1 MTLSTDQPCTVTL
14 YKTFGEDALERRV
27 RSEYREM
34 PGLRLT
40 LEQAMRM
47 WALDRD
53 RCKRVLDALVRAH
66 FLELDRTG
74 RYARAHAGHQ
84 RCGRTKGGTSCVDT
98 SC

>member
-1 MTLSTDQPCTVTL
+1 MTSSTDHACTVTL
-14 YKTFGEDALERRV
+14 YKTFSEDALERRV
-27 RSEYREM
+27 RSGYREI

-53 RCKRVLDALVRAH
+53 SCKRVLDSLVRAH

-74 RYARAHAGHQ
+74 RYARTHAGY
-84 RCGRTKGGTSCVDT
+84 
-98 SC
+98 